1 MNVTAET
8 TKRIY
13 DECWATAPTAHNH
26 HEQAGITRA
35 RTVAAHY
42 GWVPPLAWD
51 DDTIDDP
58 GAHPDLGQPTGRD
71 TRARVED
78 AIELFDAGEIPERI
92 AARLGITLS
101 TLTQNVR
108 RHAPEWANAFK
119 AAERRE
125 RGRSVSA

>member
-1 MNVTAET
+1 MSRRHVARAPGRTSSEPQRRLGNQT
-8 TKRIY
+8 TPSMA
-13 DECWATAPTAHNH
+13 DVC
-26 HEQAGITRA
+26 
-35 RTVAAHY
+35 
-42 GWVPPLAWD
+42 
-51 DDTIDDP
+51 
-58 GAHPDLGQPTGRD
+58 
-71 TRARVED
+71 
-78 AIELFDAGEIPERI
+78 PERI

>member
-1 MNVTAET
+1 MKLTEELRTARAAYERQLAAEL
-8 TKRIY
+8 KEHAARSVQP
-13 DECWATAPTAHNH
+13 PT
-26 HEQAGITRA
+26 
-35 RTVAAHY
+35 
-42 GWVPPLAWD
+42 WD

-58 GAHPDLGQPTGRD
+58 GAQPDLGQPTGRD